1 MSYNR
6 KIPVRELVTF
16 CLEGNIKLLKECINL
31 YRNMN
36 ENIGSLINTPTN
48 SGQTVLIAACRH
60 GNSNFHYG
68 LPSTGKADIV
78 EYLVDECGA
87 DIEQVGTVHF
97 DEEAV
102 EGVTPLWCA
111 AAANYIQIVKFLV
124 SRGADVNRT
133 TITNSTA
140 LRAACFDGHEE
151 VGISLVYFNTLHCYS
166 SDERFFSSF
175 DS

>member
-1 MSYNR
+1 MSCS
-6 KIPVRELVTF
+6 KKVPVRELITF
-16 CLEGNIKLLKECINL
+16 CLEGNIKLLKEYINL
-31 YRNMN
+31 YRNMG
-36 ENIGSLINTPTN
+36 EDIASLINTPTN
-48 SGQTVLIAACRH
+48 SGQTVLIAACRN
-60 GNSNFHYG
+60 GKLNFCIFLG
-68 LPSTGKADIV
+68 FIGKSDIV

-111 AAANYIQIVKFLV
+111 SAANYIDIVKFLV

-140 LRAACFDGHEE
+140 LRAACFDGHEQ
-151 VGISLVYFNTLHCYS
+151 VRV
-166 SDERFFSSF
+166 
-175 DS
+175 